1 LSKIDFRRL
10 SQYPAPMRLG
20 IFILGLLLVWLPLA
34 APIRLFVADDN
45 LVTILTM
52 PLLYA
57 EFILLLRFWGKHVHN
72 QPWILQHYGLERTK
86 KNGVDLLRGLA
97 IGLINI
103 LILFGIEG
111 LLGWV
116 IWQQPSMFL
125 LRLISEGLII
135 ALAYGFAEELL
146 FRGWLLDELQR
157 DYSPRVVL
165 WATAIIFAVGHFI
178 KPLADIIN
186 SLPQFF
192 GLLLLG
198 LLLVWAKRSRRG
210 RLGLPM
216 GVHAGLIGGYYIIN
230 VGQLIQYTGA
240 VPEWITGVNKNP
252 LAGLMGLLFLGVLAL
267 WMRKQASSAISKK

>member
-34 APIRLFVADDN
+34 VPIRLFVPDDN

-72 QPWILQHYGLERTK
+72 QSQILEHYGLERTK

-210 RLGLPM
+210 RLGLSM
-216 GVHAGLIGGYYIIN
+216 GIHAGLVGGYYIIN

-240 VPEWITGVNKNP
+240 VPEWVTGVNKNP

-267 WMRKQASSAISKK
+267 WMRKQASRKVI